1 MAWLEYLLV
10 EPIDGGSQQIESS
23 RNFLKWKRVLG
34 GDKKPIEDQRE
45 SFGGRIWR
53 IVDQSSDP
61 KQWNPQTVAPLLPI
75 SLPVPKLPPEARKDV
90 EAAPM
95 PLLPEVHDNLD
106 PSGAPVSQPDPEVIT
121 KAIDAEAVAEKIKAD
136 AIELL
141 DQWGKSPLPKDVK
154 KPGRP
159 KKATA

>member
-10 EPIDGGSQQIESS
+10 EPIDGGSQEIESS

-53 IVDQSSDP
+53 IVDQSNDP
-61 KQWNPQTVAPLLPI
+61 KQWNPKAVAPLLPI
-75 SLPVPKLPPEARKDV
+75 SLPIPKLPPEAMREV
-90 EAAPM
+90 EPAPV
-95 PLLPEVHDNLD
+95 PALPDLD
-106 PSGAPVSQPDPEVIT
+106 PSGAPVSQPE
-121 KAIDAEAVAEKIKAD
+121 AEA
-136 AIELL
+136 
-141 DQWGKSPLPKDVK
+141 K
-154 KPGRP
+154 KPMGRP

>member
-1 MAWLEYLLV
+1 MAWLEYVLI

-53 IVDQSSDP
+53 IVDQSADP
-61 KQWNPQTVAPLLPI
+61 KQWNPKAVAPLLPI
-75 SLPVPKLPPEARKDV
+75 SLPVPKLPPEAMREV
-90 EAAPM
+90 EPAPV
-95 PLLPEVHDNLD
+95 PALPDLD
-106 PSGAPVSQPDPEVIT
+106 PAGDPVRPQAEVII
-121 KAIDAEAVAEKIKAD
+121 KAIDADPMA
-136 AIELL
+136 
-141 DQWGKSPLPKDVK
+141 K
-154 KPGRP
+154 KPLGRP